1 MQTFT
6 RTSVDRLH
14 QDRELLQ
21 TCVRRIGSRLCQTEE
36 RALRAW
42 GAETHRSSALAA
54 QLFARAESEWSTAIV
69 EHRAH
74 RHVWYDQLAEEVSA
88 GEFAA
93 FLFENWALPPFLPLV
108 ERAFEAQICDEGR
121 AALLRNISDEQFP
134 VPHSQLMRHLVTAV
148 KTKVGDDV
156 RYELYPSL
164 INRTLVFYY
173 GYYCDP
179 WHLIGSLYATELM
192 GQYRMIKM
200 GVGLER
206 LGFSPADL
214 EFIRVHISCDEDHA
228 QEWGDSVI
236 VPSIQLNPA
245 LRIPIA
251 EGIAACLE
259 TSARYLD
266 DLSERAFDRS
276 ANRTHLAL
284 ARYLEQ

>member
-1 MQTFT
+1 MEALIH
-6 RTSVDRLH
+6 SSADRLY
-14 QDRELLQ
+14 QDLDLLQ
-21 TCVRRIGSRLCQTEE
+21 TCVRRMGTQLNPAEE
-36 RALRAW
+36 WALRDW
-42 GAETHRSSALAA
+42 KQQMEPSSTLAA
-54 QLFARAESEWSTAIV
+54 QLLARGESEWSTAIL

-93 FLFENWALPPFLPLV
+93 FLFENWALPAFLPLV

-121 AALLRNISDEQFP
+121 VALLRNIEDEQVP
-134 VPHSQLMRHLVTAV
+134 VPHTQLMRHLMTAV

-156 RYELYPSL
+156 RFELYPSL

-179 WHLIGSLYATELM
+179 WHLIGALYATELM

-200 GVGLER
+200 GAGLER
-206 LGFSPADL
+206 LGFVPADL
-214 EFIRVHISCDEDHA
+214 EFIRVHIICDENHA
-228 QEWGDSVI
+228 RDWGEGVIAASVR
-236 VPSIQLNPA
+236 LNPA

-251 EGIAACLE
+251 EGITACLE

-266 DLSERAFDRS
+266 DLSERTFDKS
-276 ANRTHLAL
+276 AEKPTVV
-284 ARYLEQ
+284 